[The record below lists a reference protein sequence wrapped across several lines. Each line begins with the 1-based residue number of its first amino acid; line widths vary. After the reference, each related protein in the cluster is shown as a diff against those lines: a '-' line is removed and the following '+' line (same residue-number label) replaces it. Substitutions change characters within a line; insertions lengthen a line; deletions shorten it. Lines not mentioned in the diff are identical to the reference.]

1 MIIIYSVI
9 DIILSKFTKLLIKL
23 LIVLKYVN
31 FYVIYIHYIYI
42 LLQYI
47 NNFETY
53 LNFCLKKI
61 SYLIDFSK
69 CYGKIN
75 KYAGKGQ
82 HI

>member
-23 LIVLKYVN
+23 LMILKYVN
-31 FYVIYIHYIYI
+31 FYVIYI

-53 LNFCLKKI
+53 LNFCLKKLVI
-61 SYLIDFSK
+61 
-69 CYGKIN
+69 
-75 KYAGKGQ
+75 
-82 HI
+82 